1 MEAELSAGTRCR
13 GAAIHQLRG
22 LSKIYIFVCA
32 VFVWILVFIG
42 CWGVVRW
49 VVPGIYTIC
58 GIYSILMTDRYY
70 TEGKQNILHVYA
82 LFLLVQN
89 WVGDMIGGAVF
100 PA

>member
-1 MEAELSAGTRCR
+1 MRCVCMDF
-13 GAAIHQLRG
+13 G
-22 LSKIYIFVCA
+22 LHWV
-32 VFVWILVFIG
+32 LG
-42 CWGVVRW
+42 CSE

-70 TEGKQNILHVYA
+70 TEGKQNILHVHA